1 MKALIIYNPTAGLTV
16 KSDIKLQTE
25 NKLISA
31 GYEIVVLELNE
42 LFEQEIEAIDLAN
55 LALVVAIGGDGTI
68 KVAAR
73 EIINRH
79 LKAPLLVVPFGSANV
94 LASSLNIPLAISD
107 ALKLLDS
114 GHTKKIDVG
123 MINNQHYFL
132 VGFSLGYLSSIV
144 INTEK
149 KLKNKFGFLGY
160 FIRFVWNKI
169 KIVRV
174 KFRIDTINK
183 TFWVRGNSL
192 IIFNAFNFYGLQPK
206 KNVSINDGILNLY
219 ITTNKSFWEL
229 VIVALGV
236 LFYERPTKHVFS
248 LDNSSFKITI
258 KKKRFLKTAQID
270 GDQLPLTGEEI
281 NVSVLSDILEIITN

>member
-25 NKLISA
+25 KKLISA
-31 GYEIVVLELNE
+31 GYEILVLQLND
-42 LFEQEIEAIDLAN
+42 LFEEEIARVDLSG
-55 LALVVAIGGDGTI
+55 LALIVAIGGDGTI

-73 EIINRH
+73 EIINRR
-79 LKAPLLVVPFGSANV
+79 LNVPLLVVPFGSANV
-94 LASSLNIPLAISD
+94 LALSLGIPLVTAD

-114 GHTKKIDVG
+114 GHKKKIDVG
-123 MINNQHYFL
+123 VINNRYYFL

-144 INTEK
+144 IGTDKN
-149 KLKNKFGFLGY
+149 LKNKFGFLGY
-160 FIRFVWNKI
+160 FIKFIWNKI

-206 KNVSINDGILNLY
+206 KNVSIEDGILNLY
-219 ITTNKSFWEL
+219 ITTNKSFWGL
-229 VIVALGV
+229 VIAALGV

-248 LDNSSFKITI
+248 LDNSNFKITI
-258 KKKRFLKTAQID
+258 KKKKFLKTSQID
-270 GDQLPLTGEEI
+270 GDKLLLTGEEI
-281 NVSVLSDILEIITN
+281 NVSVLSKVLEIFVS

>member
-25 NKLISA
+25 KKLISA
-31 GYEIVVLELNE
+31 GYEILVLQLND
-42 LFEQEIEAIDLAN
+42 LFEEEIARVDLSG

-73 EIINRH
+73 EIINRR
-79 LKAPLLVVPFGSANV
+79 LNVPLLVVPFGSANV
-94 LASSLNIPLAISD
+94 LALSLGIPLVTAD

-114 GHTKKIDVG
+114 GHKKKIDVG
-123 MINNQHYFL
+123 VINNRYYFL

-144 INTEK
+144 IGTDK

-160 FIRFVWNKI
+160 FIKFIWNKI

-206 KNVSINDGILNLY
+206 KNVSIEDGILNLY

-229 VIVALGV
+229 VIAALGV

-248 LDNSSFKITI
+248 LDNSNFKITI
-258 KKKRFLKTAQID
+258 KKKKFLKTSQID
-270 GDQLPLTGEEI
+270 GDKLLLTGEEI
-281 NVSVLSDILEIITN
+281 NVSVLSKVLEIFVS